1 MLTRGVVAGTMLLC
15 GFVVDFAVA
24 QDAWEVTSGIG
35 YYVPLATVVS
45 AEDDGSSG
53 QIARRHVGAILGGV
67 RLGRSTDW
75 IRLEM
80 GLDYT
85 PSLVAVSS
93 SEETRDLSS
102 GLLLGHVRAL
112 LALSHEGT
120 DGRWSLFA
128 GPGLGVVH
136 RWGAAWDSFSGK
148 TSPSGSAA
156 FVARYAPETYPVAF
170 RIEVDGHVYRTRLRD
185 DPDDVVS
192 QIHGELLWI
201 VGVSVPVNL

>member
-15 GFVVDFAVA
+15 GFAVDLAVA

-45 AEDDGSSG
+45 AEDAGSSG
-53 QIARRHVGAILGGV
+53 QIERRHVGAILGGV
-67 RLGRSTDW
+67 RLGRATDRV
-75 IRLEM
+75 RLEV

-102 GLLLGHVRAL
+102 GLLLGYVRAL
-112 LALSHEGT
+112 LPLSSEVT
-120 DGRWSLFA
+120 DGRWRLYA

-136 RWGAAWDSFSGK
+136 RWGAAWDSFTGK
-148 TSPSGSAA
+148 TSASGSAA
-156 FVARYAPETYPVAF
+156 FVARYSPEANPVAF

-185 DPDDVVS
+185 DPEDVVS
-192 QIHGELLWI
+192 EIHGELLWI